1 VGQLRDAL
9 ANNSFRLEAQPILP
23 LRGNYGRPRF
33 ELLLRMLGDRGEIIA
48 PGKFISA
55 AERYQLMPAV
65 DRWVVR
71 RACELIGQHSAA
83 VGEEIARFA
92 INLSG
97 QSLQDDTFL
106 DFVIE
111 QIKAS
116 AVAPGV
122 LCFELTET
130 ATIGNLVKAQQFMR
144 SLQDL
149 GCQFA
154 LDDFGTGVSSLAYLK
169 DLSVNY
175 LKIDG
180 SFVRDAI
187 ANPRSESMIK
197 AIAQL
202 AKVMCMETIAEYVET
217 DALRARM
224 ADLGVDYGQGFAMGR
239 SQRLEDLLE
248 ELAIYEATVNTWMP
262 PSAAEIG
269 NAMRD

>member
-1 VGQLRDAL
+1 
-9 ANNSFRLEAQPILP
+9 
-23 LRGNYGRPRF
+23 
-33 ELLLRMLGDRGEIIA
+33 
-48 PGKFISA
+48 
-55 AERYQLMPAV
+55 
-65 DRWVVR
+65 VVR
-71 RACELIGQHSAA
+71 RSCELLGEHSAS
-83 VGEEIARFA
+83 VGEDIARFA

-97 QSLQDDTFL
+97 QSLQDETFL
-106 DFVIE
+106 PFVVE
-111 QIKAS
+111 QIRES
-116 AVAPGV
+116 GLPPGV

-130 ATIGNLVKAQQFMR
+130 ATIGNLVKAQNFMR
-144 SLQDL
+144 NLQDL

-187 ANPRSESMIK
+187 TNARSESMIK

-217 DALRARM
+217 DVLRARM

-239 SQRLEDLLE
+239 AQPLQDLLQ
-248 ELAIYEATVNTWMP
+248 ELAIYEATVSDWAG
-262 PSAAEIG
+262 AAHGLPNE
-269 NAMRD
+269 AMAQQ